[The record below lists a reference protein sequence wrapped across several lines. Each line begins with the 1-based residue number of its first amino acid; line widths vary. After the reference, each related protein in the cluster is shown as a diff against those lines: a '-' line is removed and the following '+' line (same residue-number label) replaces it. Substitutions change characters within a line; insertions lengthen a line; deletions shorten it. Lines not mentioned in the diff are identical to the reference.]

1 VRAIESP
8 AVGGN
13 FPPPVAAAQATRHQE
28 AKTNEILRI
37 SGTFD
42 LKSAVYTFTGAG
54 KTPDRAMSQ
63 DITTGLILPGGGA
76 RAAYQVGVIRAIN
89 ELTGCTSEN
98 PFPVISGTSAGG
110 INAVVLAS
118 NAIDFN
124 EGVQRLDAI
133 WRHFSVGQVF
143 HADSGT
149 MARTGAR
156 WLATLA
162 TGGMAVSNPKSLL
175 DNTPLRDLLERHVR
189 FARIQQA
196 IDTGHLR
203 AAAITASGYSSAHSI
218 TFFQGIDSI
227 NEWARNRREGHRV
240 RLNLNHTMATSAIP
254 LIFPPVRIRGEWYG
268 DGAVRQLA
276 PFSAPIR
283 LGAHRLLVIGVRNSG
298 KNEIP
303 TESNPAPFP
312 SFGDISGY
320 MLDTLFSDGLY
331 SDIERL
337 QRINGLVDSSTI
349 DCGDKPVRPIDW
361 LVIEPSQD
369 IRDIARRHVN
379 SLPRSFRLLLKG
391 IGANESNPQLLSYLL
406 FESSYTIELMELG
419 YNDAMA
425 QGDELRKFVAPSSDE
440 VPEPHAVREL
450 SA

>member
-1 VRAIESP
+1 M
-8 AVGGN
+8 
-13 FPPPVAAAQATRHQE
+13 T
-28 AKTNEILRI
+28 
-37 SGTFD
+37 
-42 LKSAVYTFTGAG
+42 
-54 KTPDRAMSQ
+54 Q
-63 DITTGLILPGGGA
+63 DNTTGLILPGGGA
-76 RAAYQVGVIRAIN
+76 RAAYQVGVISAIN

-118 NAIDFN
+118 NAIDFD
-124 EGVQRLDAI
+124 EGVKRLEAI
-133 WRHFSVGQVF
+133 WRHFSIDQVF

-162 TGGMAVSNPKSLL
+162 TGGLAVSNPKSLL

-189 FARIQQA
+189 FAKIQQA

-203 AAAITASGYSSAHSI
+203 AAAITASGYSSSHSI

-227 NEWARNRREGHRV
+227 NEWSRNRREGHRV
-240 RLNLNHTMATSAIP
+240 RLNLGHTMATSAIP

-283 LGAHRLLVIGVRNSG
+283 LGADRLLVIGVRNSES
-298 KNEIP
+298 NPVP
-303 TESNPAPFP
+303 TESEPAAFP

-337 QRINGLVDSSTI
+337 QRINGLVNCADTTQI
-349 DCGDKPVRPIDW
+349 DCGDKPVKPIDW
-361 LVIEPSQD
+361 MVIEPSED
-369 IRDIARRHVN
+369 VRDIARRHVS

-419 YNDAMA
+419 YADAMA
-425 QGDELRKFVAPSSDE
+425 RGDELREFVST
-440 VPEPHAVREL
+440 
-450 SA
+450 